1 MTPEEY
7 QNSLNN
13 RFALELKAME
23 DAFLATVKDAV
34 GNMGVRIFEEGKD
47 SSGGEIGI
55 YEYSG
60 KNKNGKSVGIYVP
73 DNKSPRK
80 GNHRGKP
87 NEEGKSKK
95 ITTTYYQSYQSFREQ
110 QGREA
115 SFVNLRLF
123 GRLMSDFFNAPV
135 SDRVPAEANPIMVD
149 GFQYYTRVR
158 DENTGKMKGAESKY
172 GRIFAHTKE
181 ERERFNRTLNFEL
194 NKRLK
199 SLNA

>member
-7 QNSLNN
+7 QNNLNN

-34 GNMGVRIFEEGKD
+34 GNMGVRIFEDGKN
-47 SSGGEIGI
+47 SSGSTIGT
-55 YEYSG
+55 Y
-60 KNKNGKSVGIYVP
+60 KNNNELYVS
-73 DNKSPRK
+73 DSRSPRA
-80 GNHRGKP
+80 GNHKGKP
-87 NEEGKSKK
+87 NEQGKSKTIK
-95 ITTTYYQSYQSFREQ
+95 TTYYESYKGFRSK
-110 QGREA
+110 QGRE
-115 SFVNLRLF
+115 SNFVNLRLF

-135 SDRVPAEANPIMVD
+135 SDKVPAEASPIMVD
-149 GFQYYTRVR
+149 AFQYYTRVR
-158 DENTGKMKGAESKY
+158 DENTGKMKGAEAKY

-199 SLNA
+199 ALNA

>member
-13 RFALELKAME
+13 RFALEIKAME

-34 GNMGVRIFEEGKD
+34 GNMGVRIFEEGKN
-47 SSGGEIGI
+47 SSGSTIGT
-55 YEYSG
+55 Y
-60 KNKNGKSVGIYVP
+60 KNNNELYVS
-73 DNKSPRK
+73 DSRSPRA
-80 GNHRGKP
+80 GNHKGKP
-87 NEEGKSKK
+87 NEQGKSKTIK
-95 ITTTYYQSYQSFREQ
+95 TTYYESYKGFRSK
-110 QGREA
+110 QGRE
-115 SFVNLRLF
+115 SNFVNLRLF

-135 SDRVPAEANPIMVD
+135 SDKVPAEASPIMVD
-149 GFQYYTRVR
+149 SFQYYTRVR
-158 DENTGKMKGAESKY
+158 DENTGKMKGAEAKY

-181 ERERFNRTLNFEL
+181 ERERFNRTLTFEL